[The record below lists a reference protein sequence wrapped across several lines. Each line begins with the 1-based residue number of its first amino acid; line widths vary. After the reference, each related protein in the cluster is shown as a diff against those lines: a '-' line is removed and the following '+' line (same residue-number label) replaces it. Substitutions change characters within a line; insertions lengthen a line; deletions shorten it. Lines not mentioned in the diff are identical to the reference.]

1 MRLVVALLC
10 FVFCHSVSA
19 QNLKK
24 EINSIL
30 AGSPLQP
37 FSGVVLMVK
46 GKEVLYQKVQG
57 SGKKN
62 QPIKIDSRFVVGS
75 ISKQFTGA
83 LLLREIDAGRL
94 DVNLPIRHY
103 LPELPQKWA
112 DTVTAHHLITHM
124 HGIRKLDQP
133 TVFAVGS
140 KYEYSQIGFKLLE
153 MVMEKTSGKSFK
165 ELSTELFAECGLTHT
180 FHPDEK
186 RNIEIVT
193 SFTWK
198 GGTLEVEKSSLMHY
212 PSAGSFIST
221 AQDLVKWNKLFYS
234 GKLFSPTSFKTLTTK
249 QDGAVRQHPLF
260 QDTYYGYG
268 ITVDNK
274 DSIVQYGQTGFAPG
288 FVSLNFYY
296 PEKDLSL
303 VILSNVVWDENDIQ
317 NAFTYHMSIWKKV
330 RENIKSWK

>member
-1 MRLVVALLC
+1 
-10 FVFCHSVSA
+10 
-19 QNLKK
+19 
-24 EINSIL
+24 
-30 AGSPLQP
+30 
-37 FSGVVLMVK
+37 
-46 GKEVLYQKVQG
+46 
-57 SGKKN
+57 
-62 QPIKIDSRFVVGS
+62 
-75 ISKQFTGA
+75 
-83 LLLREIDAGRL
+83 
-94 DVNLPIRHY
+94 
-103 LPELPQKWA
+103 
-112 DTVTAHHLITHM
+112 M

-165 ELSTELFAECGLTHT
+165 ELSTELFAECGLTIT

-193 SFTWK
+193 SFTGD

-212 PSAGSFIST
+212 PSAGAFIST

-234 GKLFSPTSFKTLTTK
+234 GKLFSPTSFKTLITK

-274 DSIVQYGQTGFAPG
+274 DNIVQYGQTGFAPG

-296 PEKDLSL
+296 PEKDLSI
-303 VILSNVVWDENDIQ
+303 VILSNVVWDENNIQ

-330 RENIKSWK
+330 RENIKKKII